1 QSSSL
6 EECEE
11 ICFAIPDKC
20 KCAQFD
26 YYKNQCTT
34 YNVES
39 PIERTL
45 TEEQLLFYYRKRREA
60 GGADVS
66 CSLPTLLPT
75 IGSVHLVP
83 DWKCLEQKEAIRLGE
98 ASINAAERE
107 LEETARKKLSP
118 VAAQFEAPQLDVP
131 TADHEKLAAKPEPQQ
146 EDKIGLKAPLPVEAE
161 QSNLLAAALEQTIQE
176 TKSEG
181 HAEESATSQTVTVEA
196 DVPVVE
202 RTADGKLPVEVLP
215 IIPDCP
221 VGENARVQII
231 DGVEIDSPAPIAFTV
246 TTPERCVQI
255 CRSNSLPNGA
265 RLSLLCRSAHFER
278 LTGRCH
284 LYSDALNP
292 NGYLEYK
299 PNAQVLYMEKI
310 CIADNALPV
319 SCDDVFRRIPQH
331 ILFGHATD
339 IVTTASELEC
349 IRECVEAKKN
359 RHIDCRSLVFYP
371 DFPSYNCILN
381 VHTRVSRPAFFV
393 PEHVYRVDY
402 VEIAPCASLPI
413 AQLVQGP
420 AISVRSEDSLL
431 QRVENQK
438 GGLGIGVGTVTSDWS
453 EWSSCDKKKK
463 VRHRERICESC
474 KDNIQVNLSY
484 RWFLR
489 GKCYFFGPP
498 FNKDLPETARYPPSN
513 ANSFRYR

>member
-1 QSSSL
+1 M
-6 EECEE
+6 
-11 ICFAIPDKC
+11 FATDI
-20 KCAQFD
+20 
-26 YYKNQCTT
+26 
-34 YNVES
+34 
-39 PIERTL
+39 
-45 TEEQLLFYYRKRREA
+45 
-60 GGADVS
+60 
-66 CSLPTLLPT
+66 
-75 IGSVHLVP
+75 
-83 DWKCLEQKEAIRLGE
+83 
-98 ASINAAERE
+98 AAHNW
-107 LEETARKKLSP
+107 KLSP
-118 VAAQFEAPQLDVP
+118 VATQFEAPQLDVP

-146 EDKIGLKAPLPVEAE
+146 EDKLGLKPPLPVEAE

-202 RTADGKLPVEVLP
+202 RTANGKVPVEVLP

-246 TTPERCVQI
+246 ATPERCVQI

-310 CIADNALPV
+310 CIADNVLPV

-381 VHTRVSRPAFFV
+381 IHTRASRPAFFV

-402 VEIAPCASLPI
+402 IEIAPCASLPI

-420 AISVRSEDSLL
+420 AITVRSEDSLL

-453 EWSSCDKKKK
+453 EWRSCDKKKK

-474 KDNIQVNLSY
+474 KDNIQIETCTVQDTIDDAINKFLKEQSKGESEPSMVPSRQVFRKPVIRASLRHIPFPQEKIY
-484 RWFLR
+484 RMSQKSR
-489 GKCYFFGPP
+489 NSQFFGPP